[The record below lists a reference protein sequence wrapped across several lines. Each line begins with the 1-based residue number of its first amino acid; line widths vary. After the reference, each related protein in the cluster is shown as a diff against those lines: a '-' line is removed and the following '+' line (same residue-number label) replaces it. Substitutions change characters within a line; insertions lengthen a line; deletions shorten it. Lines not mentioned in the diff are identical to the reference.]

1 MPDVIDIGPV
11 LKEALRRLEDFE
23 APGSVPNTG
32 TGARSDGAQ
41 FEIHVKDMWTAFAG
55 RAATLGAVRE
65 VVGVDNRYYAKLLAD
80 HRALL
85 VPILS
90 DIQEKS
96 DMRWLEVDFDVENL
110 VESYPGTST
119 AINRYAP
126 SSGKFSGARYP
137 LMYRG
142 RKTKFDDTI
151 LLIDRGM
158 LHEKILLEYK
168 TAKSSRKT
176 SIDGNAH
183 ERLSFQI
190 MQYLEVATR
199 YTRCSLMIMANGA
212 FVRYRNKYHVNFHVQ
227 ADRLKNFSWFK
238 MDYACTSDEYS
249 RFLESLLAWLFHGS
263 RRAW

>member
-1 MPDVIDIGPV
+1 MSDVIGPV
-11 LKEALRRLEDFE
+11 LTETLLRLEKFE
-23 APGSVPNTG
+23 ASGSVPNTA
-32 TGARSDGAQ
+32 TGKRSEGAQ
-41 FEIHVKDMWTAFAG
+41 FETHVKDMWTAFAG
-55 RAATLGAVRE
+55 RAEALGAVLK
-65 VVGVDNRYYAKLLAD
+65 VVGVDRRHYAKLAHD
-80 HRALL
+80 DRALL

-90 DIQEKS
+90 DIQEIS
-96 DMRWLEVDFDVENL
+96 EERWLEVSFDVKNL

-119 AINRYAP
+119 AINKYAP
-126 SSGKFSGARYP
+126 SSGKFSGERYP
-137 LMYRG
+137 RMYRG
-142 RKTKFDDTI
+142 LKTKFDDTI
-151 LLIDRGM
+151 LLIDRGI

-168 TAKSSRKT
+168 TAKSSRKRN
-176 SIDGNAH
+176 IDGNAH

-249 RFLESLLAWLFHGS
+249 CFLESLLLWLFHGS
-263 RRAW
+263 KRAW

>member
-1 MPDVIDIGPV
+1 MSEVIDIGPV
-11 LKEALRRLEDFE
+11 LKETLRHLEDFE
-23 APGSVPNTG
+23 ASGSVPNTG
-32 TGARSDGAQ
+32 TGARPEGAQ
-41 FEIHVKDMWTAFAG
+41 FETHVKDMWTAFAG
-55 RAATLGAVRE
+55 RAVTLGAVRE
-65 VVGVDNRYYAKLLAD
+65 VVGVDKRYYAKLLAD
-80 HRALL
+80 DRALL

-96 DMRWLEVDFDVENL
+96 DTRWLEVNFDVENL

-119 AINRYAP
+119 AINKYAP
-126 SSGKFSGARYP
+126 SSGTFSGERYP

-142 RKTKFDDTI
+142 LKTKFDDTV

-158 LHEKILLEYK
+158 LLEKILLEYK

-227 ADRLKNFSWFK
+227 ADRLKNFAWFK
-238 MDYACTSDEYS
+238 MDYACTCDEYA
-249 RFLESLLAWLFHGS
+249 RFIESLLAWLFHGS
-263 RRAW
+263 KRAW